1 MTFLIKRNTTETKQ
15 ITPGGETERQKG
27 YMEPEKRDPEDQ
39 KGHPEH
45 ETGET
50 EPQKALPN
58 HPNPETERAKG
69 LIEHLRN
76 KTKPKTSVPKAQKYP
91 VENWKN
97 TSKSKKNRFLF
108 GKRQN
113 TTYIYAQIDFTNL
126 KKRR

>member
-1 MTFLIKRNTTETKQ
+1 
-15 ITPGGETERQKG
+15 
-27 YMEPEKRDPEDQ
+27 MEPEKRDPEDQ

-58 HPNPETERAKG
+58 HPNHETERAKE
-69 LIEHLRN
+69 IIKHLRN
-76 KTKPKTSVPKAQKYP
+76 RTKHKTSIREAQKYP
-91 VENWKN
+91 AENRKN

-126 KKRR
+126 KERK